1 MTCVAETH
9 VFFCIL
15 NGIPL
20 ALHSI
25 IFPNESEHLT
35 ELLITIFQVPFLCI
49 AFFFA
54 MYLLLITVAPLVIWK
69 RKRPVPQG
77 RKKFAI
83 VIPAH
88 NEEKV
93 IKATLRSAKQVSYPT
108 DLFDVIVIA
117 DNCTDRTAK
126 IALSAGAIVFER
138 FDSTRRGKGFA
149 LNWII
154 PQVLDRLPKYEA
166 CVFVDADSVMKP
178 NFLDE
183 MNTSLHEGHRIIQSS
198 DLVLD
203 NSTSWRV
210 QLMLIAFALQN
221 YVRPLGKSRLG
232 LSTPLKGN
240 GMCFAA
246 DVLRTMKWDEASLG
260 EDLDMGIELIRQG
273 EKIYFNP
280 DAVVY
285 ALMPTQASSAVTQRT
300 RWEGGRFASMRTRV
314 PGILKQAWAK
324 KSFYIFE
331 AAIDAAFPP
340 LAILLLGSAV
350 FALLNWALLE
360 LGLITADFLFL
371 GWLFIIAIVTLHCA
385 VGMLLAKVHPRNLL
399 AFLYVPRFLV
409 WKIGVYSTM
418 LLGKAG
424 KGWVRTER

>member
-1 MTCVAETH
+1 M
-9 VFFCIL
+9 
-15 NGIPL
+15 
-20 ALHSI
+20 
-25 IFPNESEHLT
+25 T
-35 ELLITIFQVPFLCI
+35 ELIISILEIPFLVI
-49 AFFFA
+49 GFFFA
-54 MYLLLITVAPLVIWK
+54 LYLLLITVAPFVIWK
-69 RKRPVPQG
+69 SKKHTPEG
-77 RKKFAI
+77 KKKFAI
-83 VIPAH
+83 IIPAH

-93 IKATLRSAKQVSYPT
+93 IEATLRSATQVSYPS
-108 DLFDVIVIA
+108 DLFDVIVVA
-117 DNCTDRTAK
+117 DNCTDRTSK

-138 FDSTRRGKGFA
+138 FDSARRGKGYA

-154 PQVLDRLPKYEA
+154 PRVLERLPKYEA
-166 CVFVDADSVMKP
+166 CVFVDADSVIKP
-178 NFLDE
+178 NFLEE
-183 MNTSLHEGHRIIQSS
+183 MNISLHEGQRIIQSS

-260 EDLDMGIELIRQG
+260 EDLDMGIELIRNG

-300 RWEGGRFASMRTRV
+300 RWEGGRFASMRTKV
-314 PGILKQAWAK
+314 PAILKQAWKK

-340 LAILLLGSAV
+340 LAILLLGSGS
-350 FALLNWALLE
+350 FALLNWMLLKF
-360 LGLITADFLFL
+360 GLLTTHVLFIA
-371 GWLFIIAIVTLHCA
+371 WLFVIAMMVLHCTL
-385 VGMLLAKVHPRNLL
+385 GMILAKVHPRNLL

-409 WKIGVYSTM
+409 WKIGVYGTM